1 MQGIFQKQEGLK
13 KKKKNK
19 KRLSPQSCLRGE
31 QTSFPYMNCTASLFF
46 QIEFKF
52 CFKGID

>member
-1 MQGIFQKQEGLK
+1 MQGIFQKQQEFK
-13 KKKKNK
+13 KKQRIRKDC
-19 KRLSPQSCLRGE
+19 LDQSCLLGE
-31 QTSFPYMNCTASLFF
+31 QTSFPYMNCTASIFF